1 MICTLVH
8 PDVKISMI
16 DLRTC
21 QQVFKINNINDV
33 NSNLLKN
40 IAKNKGKGLCKLL
53 SDWDYENIT
62 VTVWGW
68 DDGSESKINKFEL
81 PPPIDTI
88 LYYGDLIFIG
98 YNNETDEILEFNEER
113 LMLWYNHVFGGF
125 DSIENTDDE
134 DEEEDDEDDEDE
146 SPTQSDLDFI
156 DDRNSSDLS
165 TYSTSSSSSSLP
177 DL

>member
-8 PDVKISMI
+8 PDVKISMVE
-16 DLRTC
+16 LNVT
-21 QQVFKINNINDV
+21 NINDI

-40 IAKNKGKGLCKLL
+40 IVKNKGKGLCKLL
-53 SDWDYENIT
+53 SDWDYGNIT

-68 DDGSESKINKFEL
+68 DDGNESKINKFEL

-134 DEEEDDEDDEDE
+134 DDDDEDE
-146 SPTQSDLDFI
+146 DDSPTQSDLDFI

-165 TYSTSSSSSSLP
+165 RYSSNSSLSEQSLS
-177 DL
+177 DE